1 MHLNDLRRVLDG
13 QARVM
18 TGLTFALLFQ
28 DGFVAD
34 KNNLDVTLLHSL
46 ERTLHTRCRAM
57 IPPHGVERDLRA
69 ACCTHGWC
77 WKDRLTTCRPLGS
90 DLTH

>member
-1 MHLNDLRRVLDG
+1 MHLNDLRRVLDR

-57 IPPHGVERDLRA
+57 I
-69 ACCTHGWC
+69 C
-77 WKDRLTTCRPLGS
+77 S
-90 DLTH
+90 